1 MRLVAVPT
9 KNKLYAIGG
18 YSASDIHDTVQE
30 YDPTSDVWTTQV
42 SMPVPRHSTTTAAIG
57 GKVYVFGGSFV
68 PDFINAGGV
77 PTFIR
82 PLPLSDVEE
91 GQ

>member
-1 MRLVAVPT
+1 MRLVAVPS

-18 YSASDIHDTVQE
+18 YSASDIRDTVQE
-30 YDPTSDVWTTQV
+30 YDSVSNVWTTQV
-42 SMPVPRHSTTTAAIG
+42 SVPLPRHSTTTAEVG
-57 GKVYVFGGSFV
+57 GKVYVFGGSLI
-68 PDFINAGGV
+68 PDFVNVGGV

-82 PLPLSDVEE
+82 PLPSSDVEE